1 MTVVFNRLKPDVVFG
16 IIDYEGVAGND
27 NEALH
32 RGVKADAIGVAEAAG
47 FIIEGDSGI
56 LQLHDDDMSLP
67 IFDAAVRG
75 KTNRFLLKL
84 RKPSE

>member
-1 MTVVFNRLKPDVVFG
+1 MVFNRLKPDVVFG

-32 RGVKADAIGVAEAAG
+32 RGVKAEAAS

-67 IFDAAVRG
+67 VFDAAVRG